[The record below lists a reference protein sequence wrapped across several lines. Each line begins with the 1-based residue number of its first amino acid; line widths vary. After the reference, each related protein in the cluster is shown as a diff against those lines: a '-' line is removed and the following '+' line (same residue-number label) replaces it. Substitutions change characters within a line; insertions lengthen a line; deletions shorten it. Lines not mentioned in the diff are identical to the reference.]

1 MFGPSLLSAYI
12 KTLRIKIHNKNAHD
26 QKAVY
31 IFWHSKMILGWWLFR
46 DRKFAALVS
55 QSKDGEILTRL
66 LDKWNYNTIRGSS
79 SKGGKEA
86 LAELNSAI
94 QNTNTSAVITPDGPR
109 GPALQIKNGALIIA
123 KENKIPI
130 IPLKITYYKKKMLIK
145 SWDKF
150 ELPLPFSK
158 CEVNFGDKHYY
169 DEFLEEDK
177 LEEFKQRLSD
187 QM

>member
-12 KTLRIKIHNKNAHD
+12 KTLRIKIHNRDKHD

-66 LDKWNYNTIRGSS
+66 LNKWGYNTFRGSS

-86 LAELNSAI
+86 LAELNSTI
-94 QNTNTSAVITPDGPR
+94 QTASTSAVITPDGPR
-109 GPALQIKNGALIIA
+109 GPALQIKNGALILA
-123 KENKIPI
+123 KENNIPI
-130 IPLKITYYKKKMLIK
+130 IPLKITYYKKKILIK

-158 CEVNFGDKHYY
+158 CDVTFGEKHYY
-169 DEFLEEDK
+169 NEFLEKDK
-177 LEEFKQRLSD
+177 LAEFKQRLSD